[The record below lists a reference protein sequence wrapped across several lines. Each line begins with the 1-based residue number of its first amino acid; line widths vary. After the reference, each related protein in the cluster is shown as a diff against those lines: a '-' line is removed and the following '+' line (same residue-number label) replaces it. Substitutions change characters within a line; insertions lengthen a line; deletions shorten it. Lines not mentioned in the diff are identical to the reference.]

1 MGLGGAIWGCGAK
14 LVGVAAPVQD
24 EIATTEIAAAGRV
37 EEAGALQR
45 VFGAL
50 AANPHYRSY
59 WLGNQANTLVFQM
72 QQVANGYLAFTLT
85 GSAAALGLVAFAQS
99 LPMLVFSPLGGVLAD
114 RIQKRR
120 LLLWVQALQCAI
132 SVVIGVLVAIDRIEY
147 WHLLVSAA
155 VQGVSFAVIMPTR
168 QSWIPQLV
176 PRHDLTSAL
185 ALNNAGMNASRV
197 LGPSLAGVLIAVPWF
212 GVRGV
217 YFLRVLAFAWV
228 LFTLLQ
234 IPILGEPEARRATSG
249 GMERLRDLGVQLT
262 SGLRYI
268 WRYETLLSLFIFAV
282 VTMLLGQSYQQ
293 LLPAYALGVFD
304 VGAEGQGVMQAV
316 VGVGALMGSL
326 TMAYLSRNPNR
337 ARIQAYTGTALGL
350 ALMLFGLCAAFQ
362 WFMVSLVALFLVGL
376 TLDFNATINQ
386 TLIMLNTDRALYGRV
401 MSVYMMTFALSGFSA
416 SAAGYLMDRVG
427 GAATMLSQGL
437 VLAVFVVLMATFNKG
452 YRSIR
457 DSIT

>member
-1 MGLGGAIWGCGAK
+1 M
-14 LVGVAAPVQD
+14 AATA
-24 EIATTEIAAAGRV
+24 ETAETEVTAASAQP
-37 EEAGALQR
+37 AGALQR

-50 AANPHYRSY
+50 ADNPHYRSY
-59 WLGNQANTLVFQM
+59 WTGNQANTLVMQM

-99 LPMLVFSPLGGVLAD
+99 LPMLLFSPVGGVLAD
-114 RIQKRR
+114 RTQKRK
-120 LLLWVQALQCAI
+120 LLLWIQALQCAI
-132 SVVIGVLVAIDRIEY
+132 SLVIGALV
-147 WHLLVSAA
+147 
-155 VQGVSFAVIMPTR
+155 
-168 QSWIPQLV
+168 
-176 PRHDLTSAL
+176 
-185 ALNNAGMNASRV
+185 LNNAGMNASRV

-212 GVRGV
+212 GVKGV

-234 IPILGEPEARRATSG
+234 IPILGEPEARRTTAG
-249 GMERLRDLGVQLT
+249 GMERLRDLGGQLT

-268 WRYETLLSLFIFAV
+268 WRHETLLSLFIFAV

-304 VGAEGQGVMQAV
+304 VGAEGQGLMQAV
-316 VGVGALMGSL
+316 VGIGAPVGSL

-337 ARIQAYTGTALGL
+337 AKIQAYTGTALGG

-362 WFMVSLVALFLVGL
+362 QFLIALVALFLVGL

-386 TLIMLNTDRALYGRV
+386 TLIMLNAERALYGRV

-427 GAATMLSQGL
+427 GAATMLAQGL
-437 VLAVFVVLMATFNKG
+437 VLAVFVVLMATFNTG

-457 DSIT
+457 NSIS